1 MAIMNKTITTFYKR
15 CLCGN
20 IFSLGKY
27 PGKDCWVI
35 GKCVLNLIVIVVQ
48 LVSCVLLSATTWTVS
63 MGFPRQE
70 SWTGLS
76 FHPPVDLPG
85 SGIEPVFPAL
95 AGGFFTTLPPEN
107 SMCLSLQ
114 EAADQAFKDV
124 SNLTPTRGMHTLAA
138 SQLPSFGN
146 VRFLYCFGFF
156 GGGPFQCV
164 K

>member
-70 SWTGLS
+70 SWTVLHWQGDS
-76 FHPPVDLPG
+76 LPLCHQK
-85 SGIEPVFPAL
+85 IPCA
-95 AGGFFTTLPPEN
+95 
-107 SMCLSLQ
+107 
-114 EAADQAFKDV
+114 
-124 SNLTPTRGMHTLAA
+124 
-138 SQLPSFGN
+138 
-146 VRFLYCFGFF
+146 
-156 GGGPFQCV
+156 
-164 K
+164 